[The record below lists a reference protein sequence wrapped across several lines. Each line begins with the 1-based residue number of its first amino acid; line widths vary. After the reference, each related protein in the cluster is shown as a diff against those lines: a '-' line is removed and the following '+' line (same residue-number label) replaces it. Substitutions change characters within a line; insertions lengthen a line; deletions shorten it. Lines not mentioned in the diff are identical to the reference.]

1 MKCRRGARR
10 CLVAGAA
17 TVFLLLILAGC
28 GKTAEFDADAYRRDQ
43 EETIGFTF
51 LREVPD
57 YAQAA
62 THPVADGFA
71 GGSGTEDD
79 PYQIDNAQ
87 QLELLS
93 RISNASP
100 KDETYDYNTQSA
112 CRSAHY
118 VLTND
123 IVWNDTEDFDSWGS
137 QAPMYAWEPICK
149 EDAFS
154 GTFDGAGHTISGL
167 YIVSVWEPTLR
178 RTQTGPS
185 EADFGLFGRISG
197 KGAAVQNLNLSD
209 SFYQLY
215 NVSYNVGGIVGKL
228 WNGSISNCTA
238 HVTIRCDAG
247 WSVGGIAGTTSKAR
261 IEDCTFSGTIS
272 GEHVLYTLGGI
283 AAESTGGTL
292 INCVNEGRLY
302 PLEKT
307 QKLGGLVGQ
316 LNDATD
322 TILLNQ
328 GKMNFTA
335 ESVEQRST
343 TLLDGCVNKAA
354 LKATGGL
361 IGELLASRSDVVVRN
376 CQNLGDIEAHGS
388 FTAGL
393 IGRVAGYGDGNGFDS
408 IVTVEDCTNTGSIKG
423 GTATY
428 IGGLIGVAAYQKNAA
443 LTVTNCGNN
452 GTVTGDSQIG
462 GILGAAV
469 AYGSCSISL
478 NACENNGDIT
488 AQNGSSGGIVGDI
501 CFVGS
506 GTDRHASILGSR
518 NTGNVTGN
526 GYGIGGVLG
535 GSLHH
540 SDCDGDTFL
549 LDTCENTGAV
559 SGEITSILGGIVG
572 YLPNGSGRIAVS
584 NCRNAGAVSLTKPAT
599 WSTDM
604 DETAFAAIGGIVGAA
619 RNTVHI
625 SECTSE
631 SSVAGDPALA
641 PYTAAG
647 RTAVFFDS
655 EELVLPCVFSKL
667 TISD

>member
-197 KGAAVQNLNLSD
+197 KGAAVQNLTLSD

-215 NVSYNVGGIVGKL
+215 NVSYNLGGIVGKL

-376 CQNLGDIEAHGS
+376 CQNLVDIEAHGS

-428 IGGLIGVAAYQKNAA
+428 IG
-443 LTVTNCGNN
+443 
-452 GTVTGDSQIG
+452 
-462 GILGAAV
+462 
-469 AYGSCSISL
+469 
-478 NACENNGDIT
+478 
-488 AQNGSSGGIVGDI
+488 
-501 CFVGS
+501 
-506 GTDRHASILGSR
+506 
-518 NTGNVTGN
+518 
-526 GYGIGGVLG
+526 
-535 GSLHH
+535 
-540 SDCDGDTFL
+540 
-549 LDTCENTGAV
+549 
-559 SGEITSILGGIVG
+559 
-572 YLPNGSGRIAVS
+572 
-584 NCRNAGAVSLTKPAT
+584 
-599 WSTDM
+599 
-604 DETAFAAIGGIVGAA
+604 
-619 RNTVHI
+619 
-625 SECTSE
+625 
-631 SSVAGDPALA
+631 
-641 PYTAAG
+641 
-647 RTAVFFDS
+647 
-655 EELVLPCVFSKL
+655 
-667 TISD
+667 